1 MPIFKQVSRLI
12 FLLLNSKA
20 QNNMAAKFQSR
31 STENPDHP

>member
-1 MPIFKQVSRLI
+1 MPIFKQVSRFI

-31 STENPDHP
+31 STEDADPP